1 MTAPAMAPVC
11 DFFDVV
17 MGVLSGTLVGL
28 EELDPRGLWA
38 LVEEPWEDDL
48 VEGSVPGR
56 SR

>member
-17 MGVLSGTLVGL
+17 MGVLSGILVGL
-28 EELDPRGLWA
+28 DPREFWA
-38 LVEEPWEDDL
+38 LVEEPWEDVL
-48 VEGSVPGR
+48 VEGSAPGR